1 MGFLNPGLE
10 VRALSESQKKVHGK
24 FPIRLSPGKETEVN
38 PKAGKITVVVY
49 PSWTREVASSNL
61 AFQTICSISIVVSA
75 FGFLPND
82 KGSIPL
88 WNTNDFVAQVV
99 RVSV

>member
-10 VRALSESQKKVHGK
+10 VRILSESQRFMEISHPAVSRKRNRSG
-24 FPIRLSPGKETEVN
+24 

-61 AFQTICSISIVVSA
+61 AFQTICSISIMVSA

>member
-10 VRALSESQKKVHGK
+10 VRILSESPKVHGR

-61 AFQTICSISIVVSA
+61 AFQTIGSISIVASA
-75 FGFLPND
+75 SGFLPDD